1 MRVLDLALKDL
12 AQLVRDWKAAVFLI
26 VMPIIFTL
34 LFGLVFSGAG
44 GEDDPRLPVGFLDQD
59 YDNVLSG
66 HLLTL
71 LEASDAVRPVVLT
84 GNAASAEERVSDGEL
99 AAAVIVPATYSK
111 QILTDQEA
119 RLTVIVD
126 TSSPAGTT
134 ARQSVQTA
142 ATRLRGAVKAA
153 RLSVWA
159 STQSDQVELTFL
171 EEALEEA
178 VAAWKQPPLTV
189 TWIKKH
195 PSQATQSGAIA
206 ADEDDAEAVYGANDY
221 AHSSAGM
228 MVQFAMAGLI
238 GAGEILLL
246 ERKSKALQRLLTTAI
261 SRAGIIL
268 GHFLA
273 MFVMIF
279 VQLALLIGFGQFALG
294 VDYLRAP
301 LPLLLMVVTLALWV
315 ASMGLLIG
323 VLARTEDQVVIF
335 AMIPMLLLSG
345 LGGAWM
351 PLEFTSETFQT
362 IGHITPVA
370 WAMDG
375 LKNIVVRGLGLES
388 VLLPAS
394 VLLAYAIVF
403 FALAVWRFKFE

>member
-1 MRVLDLALKDL
+1 MRILDLALKDL
-12 AQLVRDWKAAVFLI
+12 TQLVRDWKAALFLI
-26 VMPIIFTL
+26 VMPILFTL
-34 LFGLVFSGAG
+34 LFGLIFSGAG
-44 GEDDPRLPVGFLDQD
+44 GDDDMRLPVGFLDQD

-84 GNAASAEERVSDGEL
+84 GNAASAEEQVSDGEL

-111 QILTDQEA
+111 RILTDQEA

-126 TSSPAGTT
+126 TSSPDGTT
-134 ARQSVQTA
+134 ARQGVQTVV
-142 ATRLRGAVKAA
+142 TRLRGAVKAA
-153 RLSVWA
+153 RLGVWA
-159 STQSDQVELTFL
+159 STQSDQVELAFL
-171 EEALEEA
+171 EAALEEA

-189 TWIKKH
+189 E
-195 PSQATQSGAIA
+195 ATQSGAIA
-206 ADEDDAEAVYGANDY
+206 AGENDAEAVYGANTY

-228 MVQFAMAGLI
+228 MVQFAMAGMI

-279 VQLALLIGFGQFALG
+279 VQLALLIGFGQLALG

-301 LPLLLMVVTLALWV
+301 LALLLMVAPLALWV

-362 IGHITPVA
+362 IGHLTPVA

-403 FALAVWRFKFE
+403 FVLAVWRFKFE